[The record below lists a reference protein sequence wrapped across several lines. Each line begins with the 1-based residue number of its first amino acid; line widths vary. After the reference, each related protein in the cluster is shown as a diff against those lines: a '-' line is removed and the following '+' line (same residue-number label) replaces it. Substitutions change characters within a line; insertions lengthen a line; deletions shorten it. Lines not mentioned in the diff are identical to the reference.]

1 VRFLELH
8 GIEQQPAGCASATL
22 ANMPVDCS
30 LLLTGVVAQTWL
42 KRKTTIFANPSTRTA
57 GKPLSAG

>member
-1 VRFLELH
+1 MVSYPGFQLPAFVRFLELH

-30 LLLTGVVAQTWL
+30 LLLTGVV
-42 KRKTTIFANPSTRTA
+42 P
-57 GKPLSAG
+57 